1 MNGPLFL
8 SGIKVASNARHMV
21 NRSSRKPDGAG
32 FGRRPVLGTSEGFW
46 VVTDTL
52 TDAAVPD
59 NWIGLVTMHVVVA
72 GAPEHAMVTAPEY
85 PVPGV
90 SCKVY

>member
-1 MNGPLFL
+1 M
-8 SGIKVASNARHMV
+8 
-21 NRSSRKPDGAG
+21 
-32 FGRRPVLGTSEGFW
+32 LGTSEGFW

-52 TDAAVPD
+52 TDAGVPD
-59 NWIGLVTMHVVVA
+59 TNWIGFATVHVIVV
-72 GAPEHAMVTAPEY
+72 GAEHAMVTAPEY